1 MTMFLI
7 SDMDKDYSSYDEL
20 SDREVEL
27 LSSSQPQHKEDED
40 TVSPDP
46 DSMECSSS
54 GSEFSPT
61 LDDESSENS
70 NSQVYIQLINH
81 DFWCKT
87 IYVHHS

>member
-46 DSMECSSS
+46 DSM
-54 GSEFSPT
+54 
-61 LDDESSENS
+61 
-70 NSQVYIQLINH
+70 
-81 DFWCKT
+81 
-87 IYVHHS
+87 